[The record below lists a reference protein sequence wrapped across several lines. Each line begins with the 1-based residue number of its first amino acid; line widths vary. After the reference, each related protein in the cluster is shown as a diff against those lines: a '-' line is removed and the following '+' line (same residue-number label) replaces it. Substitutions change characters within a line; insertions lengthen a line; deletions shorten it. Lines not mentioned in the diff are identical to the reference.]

1 MSLDNLILQALKNH
15 GVQMGMNRLAG
26 ESGLEAER
34 RFQWDLSDANRAEIQ
49 PLAER
54 EKPRRG

>member
-26 ESGLEAER
+26 ENGLEAER

-49 PLAER
+49 PPAE
-54 EKPRRG
+54 

>member
-26 ESGLEAER
+26 ESRLEAER

-49 PLAER
+49 PPAE
-54 EKPRRG
+54 

>member
-15 GVQMGMNRLAG
+15 EVQIGLDRLAG

-34 RFQWDLSDANRAEIQ
+34 RLQWDLSDGNGTEIQ
-49 PLAER
+49 LPAVG
-54 EKPRRG
+54 EKPRG